1 MFQPAAPAL
10 PAYAGVRRPELAVAG
25 RCDGEPIGPSRIE
38 TPGDPRPAG
47 QKSRS
52 CARPRRSGRP
62 DLAQCAPGSGVD
74 AAEPSER
81 AHGPGAPAHL
91 GAPAWAGNRV
101 DRPGCRSC

>member
-10 PAYAGVRRPELAVAG
+10 PAYVGVRRPELAVAG

-47 QKSRS
+47 HEEPLMR
-52 CARPRRSGRP
+52 A
-62 DLAQCAPGSGVD
+62 APPIWSTWPCSVRTGSGVD

-81 AHGPGAPAHL
+81 AYGPGALPHL
-91 GAPAWAGNRV
+91 GAPAL
-101 DRPGCRSC
+101 